1 MEIPI
6 EETIA
11 GLEKIIPKDITSNQV
26 TEETVKLKLDTIQ
39 LIKDQAREILDLQTT
54 ICRLKDDYRISND
67 LRELENRNE
76 TSN

>member
-1 MEIPI
+1 MEIP
-6 EETIA
+6 
-11 GLEKIIPKDITSNQV
+11 
-26 TEETVKLKLDTIQ
+26 TEEIIKKIQASINFDTKLTEGNRNEAIRT
-39 LIKDQAREILDLQTT
+39 IKDQAREILDLQTT

>member
-1 MEIPI
+1 MEIP
-6 EETIA
+6 
-11 GLEKIIPKDITSNQV
+11 
-26 TEETVKLKLDTIQ
+26 TEEIIQKIQASINFDTKLTEGNRNEAIRT
-39 LIKDQAREILDLQTT
+39 IKDQAKEILDLQTT